1 MVKNKEEKLL
11 NEIMMWSSDNKENEE
26 ELNSLYDYLE
36 HHDRG
41 DDVKDISDDELD
53 SLLTAMM
60 FMKGE
65 QYNKVL
71 NELCIE
77 FELFQ

>member
-11 NEIMMWSSDNKENEE
+11 NEIMWSLDNKENEE
-26 ELNSLYDYLE
+26 ELGLYDYLE
-36 HHDRG
+36 HHDCS
-41 DDVKDISDDELD
+41 DDVTDISDDELD

-65 QYNKVL
+65 QYHKVL
-71 NELCIE
+71 NELCI
-77 FELFQ
+77 

>member
-11 NEIMMWSSDNKENEE
+11 NEIMWSNKEDEE
-26 ELNSLYDYLE
+26 ELDSLYDYLE
-36 HHDRG
+36 HHDCS
-41 DDVKDISDDELD
+41 DDVTDISDDELD
-53 SLLTAMM
+53 GLLTAMM

-65 QYNKVL
+65 QYHKIL